1 MKPKFELLIAI
12 IFLTNTIVY
21 SQITE
26 KEYIINK
33 EMDTIFCQIIKIDN
47 KNIEYKIEN
56 KEKTIKEKIKDLI
69 DIKLLNYQVI
79 ENPLGII
86 IETPEEGYAHVYFY
100 RPYIYTGS
108 ALNLKVEYNGN
119 SFINLKTKSYYLH
132 KVKANEIHYYNW
144 IHNKDEKIE
153 INAVSGKIYYIK
165 GTFGSDEGFG
175 QFMNLSNDLS
185 LSIDNSKTAFIRV
198 LTMEKLSLTY

>member
-1 MKPKFELLIAI
+1 MKTKFKLFIVI
-12 IFLTNTIVY
+12 ICLTNTIVF

-26 KEYIINK
+26 KEYLVNK
-33 EMDTIFCQIIKIDN
+33 EMDTIYCQIIRIDN
-47 KNIEYKIEN
+47 KNIEYKIDN
-56 KEKTIKEKIKDLI
+56 KERNIKEKIRDFI
-69 DIKLLNYQVI
+69 DINLTDYQVI
-79 ENPLGII
+79 ENPLGIT

-119 SFINLKTKSYYLH
+119 NFINLKTKSYYLH
-132 KVKANEIHYYNW
+132 KVKANEVHYYNW

-165 GTFGSDEGFG
+165 GIYGSDEGFG

-185 LSIDNSKTAFIRV
+185 LSIDNSKTAFIKV